1 GESTTEKPHDRQDCR
16 TSPERLATDPEPGP
30 GGGMRGAGL
39 RSAGDGPGLPI
50 AARAGDRLTPV
61 APVRPWHAV
70 WPEHVPMSL
79 AYPAAPAWWFLERNL
94 PRFAGRVAVRELD
107 FQTLA
112 ERRVLTYEALFRA
125 ARGVATGLRA
135 RGVGPGLRVALCVAN
150 GA

>member
-1 GESTTEKPHDRQDCR
+1 D
-16 TSPERLATDPEPGP
+16 
-30 GGGMRGAGL
+30 
-39 RSAGDGPGLPI
+39 
-50 AARAGDRLTPV
+50 
-61 APVRPWHAV
+61 
-70 WPEHVPMSL
+70 
-79 AYPAAPAWWFLERNL
+79 YPAAPAWWFLERNL

-150 GA
+150 GAGLIVGYHATWIVGGVVVPLNPIAHEVELEHHLADAAVSLVVAARGSRGEGAAGRLKLPCLDPESFRAMAELEPAAPAP